1 MCTGSR
7 LSFLVAAATLASASP
22 VQPPALQRR
31 AVGPTGPNVTIVQ
44 MFQWS
49 WDSIASEC
57 TDFLGPAGYGYVQG
71 TSPSE
76 FTFFLLLIRCDP
88 LCVVHERL
96 TNLFAGTGVAGGW
109 CWSWSVA
116 TY

>member
-1 MCTGSR
+1 MRLGSR
-7 LSFLVAAATLASASP
+7 LSFFVAAATLASASP

-57 TDFLGPAGYGYVQG
+57 TDFLGPAGYGYVQ
-71 TSPSE
+71 TSPPQETITGSQWWV
-76 FTFFLLLIRCDP
+76 DYQ
-88 LCVVHERL
+88 VRL
-96 TNLFAGTGVAGGW
+96 YHPSQFD
-109 CWSWSVA
+109 SD
-116 TY
+116 